1 MKIKYENNPEILN
14 NFLYY
19 LSGIKNYSVLTIEQY
34 CLDLMMFFNFL
45 KNYWNLEIEVKDF
58 NIFILANVKEA
69 DVIAFLV
76 YLNFNRD
83 NTAPTRQRK
92 LSVIRRFYKWLFAN
106 YPSCYAKENP
116 TQNIYNIPR
125 LVRIPKYLSLEKA
138 KKIQNVFTPKNSKYP
153 VRNNTIINLFLNT
166 GIRLSELA
174 NINLSDINLNNNFII
189 INRGKGNKERVAYLN
204 KSAKKQLLKYLKI
217 RNRNKKIIDINEAL
231 FISYQNDR
239 MGIASIENVCK
250 QAYKLAGLEDCGY
263 TTHTLR
269 HTAATLMYMYGNV
282 DIVMLKEF
290 LGHVNVSTTE
300 IYTHVENKQ
309 VRAAVNNNPLNEIP
323 VAA

>member
-1 MKIKYENNPEILN
+1 MKIKYEENPKILN
-14 NFLYY
+14 DFLYY
-19 LSGIKNYSVLTIEQY
+19 LVGVKNYSILTIKQY
-34 CLDLMMFFNFL
+34 CMDLMMFFKFL
-45 KNYWNLEIEVKDF
+45 KKYLDLEIEVKDF
-58 NIFILANVKEA
+58 NIYILSNVKEA

-76 YLNFNRD
+76 YLNFSKND
-83 NTAPTRQRK
+83 TAPTRQRK

-106 YPSCYAKENP
+106 YPFCNAKENP
-116 TQNIYNIPR
+116 TQNINNIPR

-138 KKIQNVFTPKNSKYP
+138 KSIQNVFTPKNSKYP

-174 NINLSDINLNNNFII
+174 NINLNDINIKNSSIV
-189 INRGKGNKERVAYLN
+189 INRGKGNKERIAYLN
-204 KSAKKQLLKYLKI
+204 KSAKNQLLKYLKI
-217 RNRNKKIIDINEAL
+217 RNRNKKIVGINEAL

-250 QAYKLAGLEDCGY
+250 QAFKLAGLEDYGY

-269 HTAATLMYMYGNV
+269 HTAATIMYMYGNV
-282 DIVMLKEF
+282 DILVLKEF
-290 LGHVNVSTTE
+290 LGHASVSTTE

-309 VRAAVNNNPLNEIP
+309 VRSAISNNPLNKLNE
-323 VAA
+323 AA